1 MVISIDWVSVV
12 WTFYILYKT
21 LQLSEIPVKKKG
33 GGHTPPSTQSPF
45 DSPMKYFKSIKYWV
59 TTTTHPF

>member
-21 LQLSEIPVKKKG
+21 LQLSEIPGKKKG
-33 GGHTPPSTQSPF
+33 GGAHAPLYPVPF
-45 DSPMKYFKSIKYWV
+45 WFAYEIF
-59 TTTTHPF
+59 

>member
-21 LQLSEIPVKKKG
+21 LQLSEIPGKKKG
-33 GGHTPPSTQSPF
+33 GGTRPPLPSPLLIRLWNIL
-45 DSPMKYFKSIKYWV
+45 KV
-59 TTTTHPF
+59 

>member
-21 LQLSEIPVKKKG
+21 LQLSEIPGKKKKG
-33 GGHTPPSTQSPF
+33 GGAHAPLYPVPF
-45 DSPMKYFKSIKYWV
+45 WFAYEIF
-59 TTTTHPF
+59 